1 MAQTAPKAAT
11 TTAAKPEN
19 EGDEFAPTGDSN
31 KVANLA
37 DYATR
42 LADALGVPADTDTD
56 KIVALAVEAIE
67 AGASVAELRKGRL
80 NSGST
85 AVRVTVAEVDGTG
98 ATVRQFGALIALSQA
113 NPAAIGAVVARTV
126 ETDILA
132 IPVGP
137 VPGLIPEPVGE

>member
-1 MAQTAPKAAT
+1 MAQAAPKATTTT
-11 TTAAKPEN
+11 TTAKADV
-19 EGDEFAPTGDSN
+19 DEFAPAGDSSEVVN
-31 KVANLA
+31 PA
-37 DYATR
+37 DYTTR
-42 LADALGVPADTDTD
+42 LADALGVPAGTDTD